1 MVVLPCLRSC
11 PPKALFIVSMSSW
24 AVLASSSSGFT
35 LCAFAQLFA
44 AEMQSSRMI
53 TYVGPSYWLTCNSVA
68 LAVAP
73 KAHAIRRAA
82 VVLILQLLG
91 LEKRKNDEVGSRRPT
106 M

>member
-1 MVVLPCLRSC
+1 MQTAFFGGN
-11 PPKALFIVSMSSW
+11 KI
-24 AVLASSSSGFT
+24 

-68 LAVAP
+68 LALAP